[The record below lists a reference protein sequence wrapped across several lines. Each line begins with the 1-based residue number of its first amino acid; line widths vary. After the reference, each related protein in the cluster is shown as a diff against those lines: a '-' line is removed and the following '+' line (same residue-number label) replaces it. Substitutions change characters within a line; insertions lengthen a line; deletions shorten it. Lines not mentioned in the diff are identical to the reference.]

1 MPIYCKELKTP
12 VGKMIV
18 GANDKGICLFDFEYR
33 KALPEI
39 KLRIATVLKE
49 DYVFGAHPLFKEL
62 EQQVEAY
69 FEGSRTA
76 FDLPLQLAGSAFQV
90 QVWEALLQIP
100 YGEKRTYKQQAL
112 AYGDQKAIRAIASAN
127 GANGIAII
135 VPCHRV
141 VGSNGSLTGYA
152 GGVEQKRWLLEH
164 EQKHSLSI
172 YQKELF

>member
-12 VGKMIV
+12 VGKMIA
-18 GANDKGICLFDFEYR
+18 GANDNGICLFDFEYR
-33 KALPEI
+33 KMLPDI
-39 KLRIATVLKE
+39 KLRIATFLKE
-49 DYVFGAHPLFKEL
+49 DYVFGGHPLFKDL
-62 EQQVEAY
+62 EQQTGEY
-69 FEGSRTA
+69 FEGKRMV
-76 FDLPLQLAGSAFQV
+76 FDLPLQLAGSPFQV
-90 QVWEALLQIP
+90 KVWEGLLEIP
-100 YGEKRTYKQQAL
+100 YGEKRTYKQQAI

-141 VGSNGSLTGYA
+141 VGSNGSLTGY
-152 GGVEQKRWLLEH
+152 GGGLERKRWLLEH